1 MITLRPSSSRGKADF
16 GWLDSRHS
24 FSFGRYYD
32 PAHMGFRALRVINED
47 RVAPGK
53 GFGQHP
59 HEDMEI
65 LSYVVSGQL
74 AHRDT
79 LGHTEVLRPG
89 QVQRMT
95 AGEGIEHSEFNP
107 SPTEPVHF
115 LQIWLLPERAGLK
128 PSYEQADAPPVDA
141 ATGLSLLAAPAG
153 VGGGAVSV
161 HQDVRLYAARPRA
174 DRPAVVAL
182 APGRHA
188 WVQVISGEVELNG
201 RPLRAGDG
209 AAVSG
214 ESTLTLTSA
223 GAAEALVFDLA

>member
-1 MITLRPSSSRGKADF
+1 MITIRPSAARGRGDF

-59 HEDMEI
+59 HDNMEI
-65 LSYVVSGQL
+65 ISYVLSGQL

-79 LGHTEVLRPG
+79 LGHTEVLKPG
-89 QVQRMT
+89 EIQRMT

-115 LQIWLLPERAGLK
+115 LQIWLLPERDGL
-128 PSYEQADAPPVDA
+128 PASYEQADTGPADP
-141 ATGLSLLAAPAG
+141 ATGLTLLAAPPGKNGTVA
-153 VGGGAVSV
+153 V
-161 HQDVRLYAARPRA
+161 HQDVRLYRAEPRA
-174 DRPAVVAL
+174 GRPVAVPL

-188 WVQVISGEVELNG
+188 WVQVTRGALALNG
-201 RPLRAGDG
+201 QRLSAGDG

-214 ESTLTLTSA
+214 ETGLTLTA
-223 GAAEALVFDLA
+223 DADAEALVFDLA